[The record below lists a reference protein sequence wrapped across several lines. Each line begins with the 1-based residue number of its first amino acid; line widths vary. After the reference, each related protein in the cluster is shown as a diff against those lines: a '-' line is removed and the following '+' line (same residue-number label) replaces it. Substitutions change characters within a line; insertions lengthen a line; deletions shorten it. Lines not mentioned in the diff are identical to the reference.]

1 MKNGKIHWSLL
12 LTVAVVTVV
21 MLVLVVLLK
30 KMIFFTVLPLFA
42 IGVVAYLLYT
52 LLLAL
57 GYGDKDEKKPEE
69 KDDSNVE

>member
-12 LTVAVVTVV
+12 LAVAVVTVV
-21 MLVLVVLLK
+21 MLVLVALLK
-30 KMIFFTVLPLFA
+30 KATFIVVLPLFA
-42 IGVVAYLLYT
+42 IGFVAYLLYT

-57 GYGDKDEKKPEE
+57 GYGDKDEKKPE